1 MTVTVWPLPAT
12 RRTVVLAI
20 GVGMALV
27 ALAALGALGAE
38 PSLPPRELLS
48 GGDPRSEG
56 GGPGLVGSP
65 IGVLLG
71 VVALGLVTALATVV
85 LARLARRR

>member
-1 MTVTVWPLPAT
+1 MVSRVHLGLAMGLALLLAVLLAW
-12 RRTVVLAI
+12 VV
-20 GVGMALV
+20 
-27 ALAALGALGAE
+27 LGAE
-38 PSLPPRELLS
+38 PSTPPLGILE

-71 VVALGLVTALATVV
+71 VVALGLGTALVTVV
-85 LARLARRR
+85 LARLRWRH

>member
-1 MTVTVWPLPAT
+1 MA
-12 RRTVVLAI
+12 LAI
-20 GVGMALV
+20 VLGMALV
-27 ALAALGALGAE
+27 ALASLAALGAD

-71 VVALGLVTALATVV
+71 VVALGFVTTLATVV
-85 LARLARRR
+85 LARLARRP